1 MMISDSSS
9 LYIGLR
15 KVTDDMKSK
24 NRTDRTG
31 IVAAEGTHNAP
42 SFLAQLKLLL
52 NWSSKWV
59 ASNNHFLS
67 TKEMQMNFHNDIYDK
82 TKYSRI
88 ICTIVYQMDG

>member
-9 LYIGLR
+9 WYIGLR

-42 SFLAQLKLLL
+42 SLAQLKLLL

-59 ASNNHFLS
+59 ASKNHFLS
-67 TKEMQMNFHNDIYDK
+67 TEEMKMNLHNDIYDK
-82 TKYSRI
+82 KSI
-88 ICTIVYQMDG
+88 LA

>member
-9 LYIGLR
+9 WYIGLR

-42 SFLAQLKLLL
+42 SF
-52 NWSSKWV
+52 S
-59 ASNNHFLS
+59 S
-67 TKEMQMNFHNDIYDK
+67 TKAPAKLELQMGRK
-82 TKYSRI
+82 
-88 ICTIVYQMDG
+88 